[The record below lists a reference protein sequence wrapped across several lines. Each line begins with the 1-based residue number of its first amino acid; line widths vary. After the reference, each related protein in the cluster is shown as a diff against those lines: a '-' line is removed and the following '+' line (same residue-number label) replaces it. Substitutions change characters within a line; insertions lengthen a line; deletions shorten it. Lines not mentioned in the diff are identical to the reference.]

1 MVAPALKRI
10 STVDGRAHL
19 LMDFLVLSLIW
30 RQFKYTSPLYQEVY
44 VSLLLLI
51 VPEVVVLSSAE

>member
-1 MVAPALKRI
+1 MVAPALKRV

-19 LMDFLVLSLIW
+19 LMDFLVLSLIR
-30 RQFKYTSPLYQEVY
+30 RQFKYASPLCQEVY

-51 VPEVVVLSSAE
+51 VPEVNALGSAA